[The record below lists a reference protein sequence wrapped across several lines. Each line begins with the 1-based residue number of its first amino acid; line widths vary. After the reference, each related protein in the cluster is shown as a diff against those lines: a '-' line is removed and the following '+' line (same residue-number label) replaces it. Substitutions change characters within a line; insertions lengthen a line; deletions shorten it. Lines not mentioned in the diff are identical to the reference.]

1 MELQMKD
8 CGLRKC
14 HTCAC
19 QGCHR
24 FYAKKI
30 LSADVDTLDEV
41 TYSFKEA
48 KSSQSLSLDT
58 YET

>member
-1 MELQMKD
+1 VHVRVAIGFMP
-8 CGLRKC
+8 
-14 HTCAC
+14 
-19 QGCHR
+19 
-24 FYAKKI
+24 KKI